1 MLNIIAKN
9 VKSKLIKKVRGTVTC
24 HIINGNMLIC
34 DIIYKESV
42 FRYTE
47 KFSASEISCG
57 LSSQAIS
64 DQILCAY
71 INSIKQ
77 KFFK

>member
-9 VKSKLIKKVRGTVTC
+9 VKSKLAKKIRGSITC

-34 DIIYKESV
+34 DIIYKENV
-42 FRYTE
+42 FRYIE
-47 KFSASEISCG
+47 KFSASEIIYG

-64 DQILCAY
+64 EQILCAY

>member
-1 MLNIIAKN
+1 MLTIIAKN

-34 DIIYKESV
+34 DIIYKKNV

-47 KFSASEISCG
+47 KFSASEIYG

-71 INSIKQ
+71 INTIKQ